1 MAKFKVSAPG
11 RIFLSGEHT
20 KMYEKNVITAGLNL
34 RTTLTFSELPD
45 ENINIK
51 FPDVKLSLILPI
63 EQILNFFYDED
74 LNLRCNNTRRLL
86 EHVQFFITSNGMWS
100 TYEQKH
106 SLQIFLFLLLWSSKS
121 ENFDIRPFHVHVT
134 TQLPMNAG
142 FGSSTSFAV
151 CLAGCFLHWS
161 RLQKGNYN
169 NDFDN
174 DELLKIVQLVMAC
187 EEDEIDYACMIDQ
200 LVCAFGEIMLF
211 RCQHPTNYYKFLH
224 TSLTIDILLI
234 DSKIRPNKYAPMLQ
248 IAKMKHTNSANT
260 NHLLDLINTASI
272 MTYHTL
278 HEMSNYHRNNNLQ
291 QLTKLYVLFA
301 VCQMISYI
309 LYTQLHKIM
318 DIWKN
323 SQVLDMHAFCYH

>member
-161 RLQKGNYN
+161 RLQKGLSN
-169 NDFDN
+169 
-174 DELLKIVQLVMAC
+174 
-187 EEDEIDYACMIDQ
+187 DQ
-200 LVCAFGEIMLF
+200 LHTIYTIA
-211 RCQHPTNYYKFLH
+211 QNYGYMEKLSGLGH
-224 TSLTIDILLI
+224 ACILLPLNI
-234 DSKIRPNKYAPMLQ
+234 HEDSIESSRN
-248 IAKMKHTNSANT
+248 ISD
-260 NHLLDLINTASI
+260 DLI
-272 MTYHTL
+272 M
-278 HEMSNYHRNNNLQ
+278 EG
-291 QLTKLYVLFA
+291 FA
-301 VCQMISYI
+301 VTRTSVNCDGKTVEMKSV
-309 LYTQLHKIM
+309 TRPKRER
-318 DIWKN
+318 
-323 SQVLDMHAFCYH
+323 